1 MASRNKVVEIGGAR
15 YTVRGLTFDELVKL
29 GSTGS
34 DEKES
39 RTVVA
44 EVLQRCLIEPKLK
57 FDQITRLDDNTLIT
71 LVTIVLDIARNGLE
85 GMGFVSMPP
94 DRGPPRDMIA

>member
-1 MASRNKVVEIGGAR
+1 MASRNKVVEIGGAK
-15 YTVRGLTFDELVKL
+15 YKVRGLMFDELVKL

-44 EVLQRCLIEPKLK
+44 EVLQRCLVEPKLK
-57 FDQITRLDDNTLIT
+57 FDQITHLDDNTLVT

-85 GMGFVSMPP
+85 GMGFVSVPP
-94 DRGPPRDMIA
+94 DRCPH